1 MVGVGKMK
9 RFWVAVR
16 FAVFLPVAALLILG
30 YILAGLVNMIV
41 FTKQG
46 RSTIRRFWMSWWRWV
61 TGEIST
67 YDLIK

>member
-1 MVGVGKMK
+1 MK

-30 YILAGLVNMIV
+30 YILAGLVNMIA

-46 RSTIRRFWMSWWRWV
+46 RSTIRRFWTSWWHWV
-61 TGEIST
+61 TGENST

>member
-1 MVGVGKMK
+1 MK

-16 FAVFLPVAALLILG
+16 FLIFVPVAALLVSG
-30 YILAGLVNMIV
+30 YALAGLMNMIV
-41 FTKQG
+41 FAKEG
-46 RSTIRRFWMSWWRWV
+46 RSTIRRFWMSWWHWV